1 MKHAA
6 LAVSLYVHVPLF
18 VREAD
23 TEKIRRSVL
32 AARKVFIFG
41 NSAVRTGSISGF
53 EKDFSKFFLVH
64 SAS

>member
-1 MKHAA
+1 MMSKNM
-6 LAVSLYVHVPLF
+6 VSKFLLTVSILLF

-23 TEKIRRSVL
+23 TEKIRRFVL

-53 EKDFSKFFLVH
+53 EKDFSRVFW
-64 SAS
+64 